1 MENMAPQEVEKKF
14 IALLTEYQQVIY
26 KVCYVYV
33 SESDT
38 LNDLYQEVV
47 INLWKA
53 FPRFRGECKVST
65 WIYRISLNTC
75 ISFFRK
81 SISRPSV
88 VPINIDLEASLTDS
102 EDKTSQLRE
111 LYRLIN
117 RLGRLERA
125 LLLLWLEERSYQEI
139 ADILGISKNNVA
151 VKLNRIKEKLK
162 TMSNH

>member
-1 MENMAPQEVEKKF
+1 MTPQEVEKKF

-33 SESDT
+33 SEIDT

-117 RLGRLERA
+117 RLSRLERA

-139 ADILGISKNNVA
+139 GDILGISKNNVA

>member
-1 MENMAPQEVEKKF
+1 MENMTPQEVEKKF

-33 SESDT
+33 SEGDT
-38 LNDLYQEVV
+38 LSDLYQEVV

-117 RLGRLERA
+117 RLSRLERA

-139 ADILGISKNNVA
+139 GDILGISKNNVA

>member
-1 MENMAPQEVEKKF
+1 MENMDPQEVEKKF
-14 IALLTEYQQVIY
+14 VALLAEYQQVIY

-33 SESDT
+33 SEGDT
-38 LNDLYQEVV
+38 LSDLYQEVV

-65 WIYRISLNTC
+65 WMYRISLNTC

-81 SISRPSV
+81 STSRPSV
-88 VPINIDLEASLTDS
+88 VPINIDLEASLTDG

-117 RLGRLERA
+117 RLSRLERA

-139 ADILGISKNNVA
+139 GDILGISKNNVA

-162 TMSNH
+162 TMSNR